1 MKTIKKAKLLLFNLP
16 KTLYFNLKY
25 LPLKKAIKLPIFI
38 SRNVLLNKLRGSI
51 EINGEIETGMILIGF
66 GDVPIFDKRKSRT
79 IWNNGGGKITFNGNC
94 RIGHGSKIAVGGELV
109 LGKNFGITAESS
121 IICDNYIEFGDDVL
135 ISWKCQIMD
144 TDFHNLIINGNKQFN
159 KGTIIVGNKVWIGMN
174 VIVLKNSKICDNSVI
189 AAGSIINKQFNDK
202 NILIAGVPGKTIRN
216 NIQWQK

>member
-1 MKTIKKAKLLLFNLP
+1 MKTIKKAKLLLLNLP

-25 LPLKKAIKLPIFI
+25 LPLKNAIRLPIFI
-38 SRNVLLNKLRGSI
+38 SKKVLLNKLRGSI
-51 EINGEIETGMILIGF
+51 EINGKIETGMILIGF
-66 GDVPIFDKRKSRT
+66 GNVPIFDKRKSRT
-79 IWNNGGGKITFNGNC
+79 IWNHGGGKITFNGKC
-94 RIGHGSKIAVGGELV
+94 SIGHGSKIAVGGELV

-144 TDFHNLIINGNKQFN
+144 TDFHSLIINGNKQFN
-159 KGTIIVGNKVWIGMN
+159 KGTIVVGNKVWIGMN
-174 VIVLKNSKICDNSVI
+174 VIILKNSKISDNSVI

-216 NIQWQK
+216 NIQWQQ